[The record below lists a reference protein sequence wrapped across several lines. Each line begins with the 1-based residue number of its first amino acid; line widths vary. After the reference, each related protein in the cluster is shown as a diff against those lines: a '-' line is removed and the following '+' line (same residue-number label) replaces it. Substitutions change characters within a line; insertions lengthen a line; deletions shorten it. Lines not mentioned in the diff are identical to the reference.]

1 MIEKCIEFKISDGEV
16 VIHGYPELENRK
28 GVIVGDGIAFF
39 FGEGWR
45 NYELHVANTLT
56 GKIRKLSTTDGE
68 LLVNDDDIDY
78 DAIAQESENGIG
90 NARTKVIRYA
100 ELNRWDGF
108 KDGLCAISWM
118 LYPDGR
124 YFADEDGFGMEDND
138 EEEVYAII
146 DTDLNIVEPF
156 RPIKDVAAYL
166 KEIRKNKRESVIK
179 NRTMKTRIFNLIIID
194 ESGSM
199 HSIKK
204 EAIDS
209 VNETIQTIRSAQKK
223 HEDQEHYVSLVT
235 FNDDV
240 KTIYECVPVNEVKE
254 LTAETYRPNCCTA
267 LYDAMGIS
275 LNALRKKVAE
285 DDKVLVT
292 VVTDGYENASK
303 EYNGKAIKALVDE
316 LKAKGWVFAYIGANQ
331 DVEAVAATISITN
344 VMNFETTSTGTQ
356 VMTDRVNRS
365 RERLYCCMAKP
376 DFSAAEANENFFD
389 DEDDDEK

>member
-1 MIEKCIEFKISDGEV
+1 MNTDSIKFRVKGKDVTVS
-16 VIHGYPELENRK
+16 GYPELE
-28 GVIVGDGIAFF
+28 GCEGTLEGDGMAFF
-39 FGEGWR
+39 FGDNR
-45 NYELHVANTLT
+45 ELYIANTQT
-56 GKIRKLSTTDGE
+56 GKIRKVSTE
-68 LLVNDDDIDY
+68 ESLLVNDNEIDIE
-78 DAIAQESENGIG
+78 AIAKVCENGLH
-90 NARTKVIRYA
+90 NAQSKAIRYA
-100 ELNRWDGF
+100 GINRWDGY
-108 KDGLCAISWM
+108 KNGMCAISWT

-124 YFADEDGFGMEDND
+124 YFADSDGFGMEDND
-138 EEEVYAII
+138 EEVVYAII

-156 RPIKDVAAYL
+156 RPIDNIEAYL
-166 KEIRKNKRESVIK
+166 KKLRKN
-179 NRTMKTRIFNLIIID
+179 NRTKQTNDKLMKTRIFNLIIID

-199 HSIKK
+199 QSIKPA
-204 EAIDS
+204 AIDS

-240 KTIYECVPVNEVKE
+240 KTIYECVPVDEVKE
-254 LTAETYRPNCCTA
+254 LTAETYQPDCCTA

-344 VMNFETTSTGTQ
+344 VMKFEATPLGTAAMGAR
-356 VMTDRVNRS
+356 VASARGRLFDRIAD
-365 RERLYCCMAKP
+365 CC
-376 DFSAAEANENFFD
+376 FSAAEANEDFFD
-389 DEDDDEK
+389 EDEK

>member
-1 MIEKCIEFKISDGEV
+1 MIEKCIEFKIRDGEV

-45 NYELHVANTLT
+45 NYELYIANTIT
-56 GKIRKLSTTDGE
+56 GKIRKLSTANGN
-68 LLVNDDDIDY
+68 LLVDDNDIDY
-78 DAIAQESENGIG
+78 DAIAKECENGIG
-90 NARTKVIRYA
+90 NAQAKAIRYA
-100 ELNRWDGF
+100 GLNRWDGF

-166 KEIRKNKRESVIK
+166 KEIRKNKRESVIN

-199 HSIKK
+199 QSIKK

-209 VNETIQTIRSAQKK
+209 VNEIIQTIRSAQKK
-223 HEDQEHYVSLVT
+223 HDDQEHYVSLVT

-240 KTIYECVPVNEVKE
+240 KTVYECVPVDEIKE
-254 LTAETYRPNCCTA
+254 LTAETYQPDCCTA

-292 VVTDGYENASK
+292 VVTDGYENSSK
-303 EYNGKAIKALVDE
+303 EYSGKAIKALVDE
-316 LKAKGWVFAYIGANQ
+316 LKVKGWVFAYIGANQ

-344 VMNFETTSTGTQ
+344 VMNFETTSAGTHM
-356 VMTDRVNRS
+356 MTDRVNRS
-365 RERLYCCMAKP
+365 RERLYCCMARP

-389 DEDDDEK
+389 EDDK

>member
-1 MIEKCIEFKISDGEV
+1 MKQETIRFKQQDNDV
-16 VIHGYPELENRK
+16 FVYGYPELKDHK
-28 GVIVGDGIAFF
+28 GILAGDGMAFF
-39 FGEGWR
+39 FSEGWR
-45 NYELHVANTLT
+45 NYELYVANTLT
-56 GKIRKLSTTDGE
+56 GKIRKLSTTEGE
-68 LLVNDDDIDY
+68 LLVDDANIDY
-78 DAIAQESENGIG
+78 EAIVKMCENGIG
-90 NARTKVIRYA
+90 NARAKAIRYA
-100 ELNRWDGF
+100 GINRWDGF

-124 YFADEDGFGMEDND
+124 YFADSDGFGMEDND

-156 RPIKDVAAYL
+156 RPIKDVATYL
-166 KEIRKNKRESVIK
+166 EEIRKNKRESVINK
-179 NRTMKTRIFNLIIID
+179 RTMKTRIFNLIIID

-199 HSIKK
+199 QSIKK
-204 EAIDS
+204 AAIDS

-223 HEDQEHYVSLVT
+223 HEDQEHFVSLVT

-240 KTIYECVPVNEVKE
+240 KTVYECGAVNEVKE
-254 LTAETYRPNCCTA
+254 LTAETYQPDCCTA
-267 LYDAMGIS
+267 LYDAMGKS

-303 EYNGKAIKALVDE
+303 EYSGKAIKALVDE

-344 VMNFETTSTGTQ
+344 VMNFETTSVGTHM
-356 VMTDRVNRS
+356 MTDRVNRS

-389 DEDDDEK
+389 EDDK

>member
-1 MIEKCIEFKISDGEV
+1 MEQEAIRFEQKDNDIFVYGC
-16 VIHGYPELENRK
+16 PELKDRK
-28 GVIVGDGIAFF
+28 GVVAGDGIAFF

-45 NYELHVANTLT
+45 NYELYIANTIT
-56 GKIRKLSTTDGE
+56 GKIRKLSTISGE
-68 LLVNDDDIDY
+68 LLVDDNDIDY
-78 DAIAQESENGIG
+78 DAIAKECDNGIG
-90 NARTKVIRYA
+90 NAQSKAIRYA
-100 ELNRWDGF
+100 GLNRWDGF

-179 NRTMKTRIFNLIIID
+179 NRTMKTRIFNLVIID

-199 HSIKK
+199 QSIKK
-204 EAIDS
+204 EAIGS
-209 VNETIQTIRSAQKK
+209 VNETVQTIRSAQKK
-223 HEDQEHYVSLVT
+223 HEEQEHYVSLVT

-240 KTIYECVPVNEVKE
+240 KTVYECVPVDEVKE
-254 LTAETYRPNCCTA
+254 LTAETYQPDCCTA

-303 EYNGKAIKALVDE
+303 EYNGKAIKALVNE

-344 VMNFETTSTGTQ
+344 VMKFEATPLGTAAMGAR
-356 VMTDRVNRS
+356 VASARGRLFDRIAD
-365 RERLYCCMAKP
+365 CC
-376 DFSAAEANENFFD
+376 FSAAEANEDFFD
-389 DEDDDEK
+389 EDEK

>member
-1 MIEKCIEFKISDGEV
+1 MIEKCIEFKIRDGEV

-45 NYELHVANTLT
+45 NYELYIANTIT
-56 GKIRKLSTTDGE
+56 GKIRKLSTANGN
-68 LLVNDDDIDY
+68 LLVDDNDIDY
-78 DAIAQESENGIG
+78 DAIAKECENGIG
-90 NARTKVIRYA
+90 NAQAKAIRYA
-100 ELNRWDGF
+100 GLNRWDGF

-146 DTDLNIVEPF
+146 DTDLNIVNPF

-179 NRTMKTRIFNLIIID
+179 NRTMKTRIFNLVIID

-199 HSIKK
+199 QSIKK

-209 VNETIQTIRSAQKK
+209 VNETVQTIRSAQKK
-223 HEDQEHYVSLVT
+223 HEEQEHYVSLVT

-240 KTIYECVPVNEVKE
+240 KTIYECVPVDEVKE
-254 LTAETYRPNCCTA
+254 LTNETYHPDCCTA

-303 EYNGKAIKALVDE
+303 EYSGKAIKALVDE
-316 LKAKGWVFAYIGANQ
+316 LKGKGWVFAYIGANQ
-331 DVEAVAATISITN
+331 DVESVAATISITN
-344 VMNFETTSTGTQ
+344 VMNFETTSVGTQ

-376 DFSAAEANENFFD
+376 DFSAAEANENFFN
-389 DEDDDEK
+389 EDEK

>member
-1 MIEKCIEFKISDGEV
+1 MIEKCIEFKIRDGEV

-45 NYELHVANTLT
+45 NYELYIANTIT
-56 GKIRKLSTTDGE
+56 GKIRKLSTANGN
-68 LLVNDDDIDY
+68 LLVDDNDIDY
-78 DAIAQESENGIG
+78 DAIAKECENGIG
-90 NARTKVIRYA
+90 NAQAKAIRYA
-100 ELNRWDGF
+100 GLNRWDGF

-156 RPIKDVAAYL
+156 RPIKDVAAYF
-166 KEIRKNKRESVIK
+166 KEIRKNKCESVIK
-179 NRTMKTRIFNLIIID
+179 NRTMKTRIFNLVIID

-199 HSIKK
+199 QSIKK

-223 HEDQEHYVSLVT
+223 HEEQEHYVSLVA

-254 LTAETYRPNCCTA
+254 LTAETYRPGCCTA

-376 DFSAAEANENFFD
+376 DFSAAEANENFFN